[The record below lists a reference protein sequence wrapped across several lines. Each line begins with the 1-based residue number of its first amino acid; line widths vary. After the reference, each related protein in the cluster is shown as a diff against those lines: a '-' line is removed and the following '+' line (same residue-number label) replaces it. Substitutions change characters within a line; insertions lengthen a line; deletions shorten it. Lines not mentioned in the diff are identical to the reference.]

1 MFQSERLGVRKSN
14 PLRLLSSMGRSS
26 IFGSH
31 AEHGNKE
38 DSDAHAA
45 SCLRVSR
52 AHSPRCSRTHAPAW
66 VRRDKHH

>member
-1 MFQSERLGVRKSN
+1 MFQSERLVVRKSN

-31 AEHGNKE
+31 AAHGNKE
-38 DSDAHAA
+38 ASGVHAA

-52 AHSPRCSRTHAPAW
+52 AHSPRCSRTHAPEA
-66 VRRDKHH
+66 VKE